1 VIPIGKARVVQEA
14 SNDFI
19 KSGESVG
26 VITYGRGVY
35 WTIEACKEYSQH
47 VEILDL
53 RSLNPIDEEAMFA
66 LAKRHGKIMIVTEE
80 STECTFGLSLLGRI
94 QQHCF
99 QSLDAPIALVGSV
112 DTPAIPL
119 NSDLE
124 AAILPNA
131 QKVDVALRQ
140 LLNN

>member
-1 VIPIGKARVVQEA
+1 M
-14 SNDFI
+14 
-19 KSGESVG
+19 
-26 VITYGRGVY
+26 
-35 WTIEACKEYSQH
+35 YS
-47 VEILDL
+47 
-53 RSLNPIDEEAMFA
+53 

-99 QSLDAPIALVGSV
+99 QALDAPIALVGSV

-119 NSDLE
+119 NSGLE

-131 QKVDVALRQ
+131 QKVDSALRQ